1 MGRPLEWFG
10 KSTLDAVL
18 RLQRA
23 VIQLGRKKGISSC
36 TTSHKPATGK
46 ESSHILTGMTH
57 LVCWPHHG
65 ASKNMRRVLEVYAGQ
80 PPEILSLFRKDPAWG
95 RCVTLRLTT
104 PAVAIG
110 ARRAILLNRPEV
122 IDGIVQGRTVALGQE
137 RPRPNRE

>member
-1 MGRPLEWFG
+1 
-10 KSTLDAVL
+10 
-18 RLQRA
+18 
-23 VIQLGRKKGISSC
+23 
-36 TTSHKPATGK
+36 
-46 ESSHILTGMTH
+46 MTH

-110 ARRAILLNRPEV
+110 ARRAILLNHPEV
-122 IDGIVQGRTVALGQE
+122 IEALCKGIKAQIIKSVRDDVATSSDKEKAPDEAEPEPTDAAAILRAARRKHRQ
-137 RPRPNRE
+137 